1 MSKQTVL
8 GLLKEIYFDIASG
21 NTKKYGSDFV
31 AKMKEVRGDINNQI
45 SLLKS
50 CGVTYSDS
58 VMMKILENVGVKKY
72 F

>member
-8 GLLKEIYFDIASG
+8 GLLKEVYFDIASG
-21 NTKKYGSDFV
+21 NTKNYGSDFV
-31 AKMKEVRGDINNQI
+31 AKMKEVKGDINNQI

-50 CGVTYSDS
+50 CGVAYSDEA
-58 VMMKILENVGVKKY
+58 MYKILENVGVKKY